1 MIGRDAWIGIWA
13 FVLAFIAVTRWE
25 RTGPDSRVQAGQIW
39 WRFPKFI
46 LGFLIASLLTTLIVR
61 GYSLGQY
68 NKLVKPSLIA
78 PITALRTWAFTFS
91 FLSIGLTTR
100 VREFTAA
107 GSKPFIAFTAGVVVN
122 VILGYVLSVVVFGHY
137 WASVPTH

>member
-1 MIGRDAWIGIWA
+1 M
-13 FVLAFIAVTRWE
+13 
-25 RTGPDSRVQAGQIW
+25 
-39 WRFPKFI
+39 
-46 LGFLIASLLTTLIVR
+46 
-61 GYSLGQY
+61 
-68 NKLVKPSLIA
+68 KPALIA

-107 GSKPFIAFTAGVVVN
+107 GSKPFLAFTTGVIIN

-137 WASVPTH
+137 WAGVATH

>member
-1 MIGRDAWIGIWA
+1 M
-13 FVLAFIAVTRWE
+13 V
-25 RTGPDSRVQAGQIW
+25 
-39 WRFPKFI
+39 
-46 LGFLIASLLTTLIVR
+46 TTLIVR
-61 GYSLGQY
+61 GYTLADY

-107 GSKPFIAFTAGVVVN
+107 GSRPFLAFTAGVVVN
-122 VILGYVLSVVVFGHY
+122 VALGYVLSVVVFGHY
-137 WASVPTH
+137 WASVATH